1 MSSSAISIL
10 AENREGGIKKPT
22 IKRVGSERD
31 RILLE
36 IPVKPNWV
44 LLTFRSTQII
54 ERLRCWVSFNL
65 RTGMCRRIKRP
76 YIVFEGDPHFDVQPN
91 LRIAIG

>member
-1 MSSSAISIL
+1 MERLVFAARSQWTKQLPDMSLCAIPIL
-10 AENREGGIKKPT
+10 AENPEGGIKKPT

-36 IPVKPNWV
+36 IPVKPNQV

-65 RTGMCRRIKRP
+65 RTGMCR
-76 YIVFEGDPHFDVQPN
+76 
-91 LRIAIG
+91 